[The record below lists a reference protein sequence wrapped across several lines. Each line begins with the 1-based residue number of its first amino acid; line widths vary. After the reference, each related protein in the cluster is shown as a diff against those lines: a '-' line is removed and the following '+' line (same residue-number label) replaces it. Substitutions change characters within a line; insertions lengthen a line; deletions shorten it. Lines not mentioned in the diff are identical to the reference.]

1 MIYKDL
7 KGKKVL
13 VAGSSSGEYIAVN
26 GGLYM
31 RA

>member
-1 MIYKDL
+1 MTYEDL

-13 VAGSSSGEYIAVN
+13 VAGSSSGIAVN

-31 RA
+31 RV